1 MADIKQSQRYRIRKY
16 LEKGKSITPWK
27 ALILFGCFRLGARI
41 WELRHRYNMDIVTIK
56 EKGKSYATY
65 KLREVPEMVI
75 NI

>member
-41 WELRHRYNMDIVTIK
+41 WELRHKYHLDIVTQRVHK
-56 EKGKSYATY
+56 GEKTFALY
-65 KLREVPEMVI
+65 KLRRAV
-75 NI
+75 